1 MRSYEIK
8 RGHWKKL
15 EKGGL
20 KKKLAE
26 NFGDITDNDDWHVA
40 SYGALKQ
47 ITVRM
52 VSKSEIELDTQLD
65 PKAALEVAT
74 KTHQH
79 YNTFLE
85 SITGFNAKQRAD
97 RAKAKAKAEAKAKA
111 AAEQEND
118 D

>member
-1 MRSYEIK
+1 MRSYDIK

-20 KKKLAE
+20 RKKLVE
-26 NFGDITDNDDWHVA
+26 TFGDASDDNDWHVA

-65 PKAALEVAT
+65 PDAALDVAT
-74 KTHQH
+74 ETHQN
-79 YNTFLE
+79 YNKFLE
-85 SITGFNAKQRAD
+85 SVTGFNAKQRAD

-111 AAEQEND
+111 AAEKENGD
-118 D
+118 